1 MKILL
6 VCTGNTCRSP
16 LAEALLRR
24 ALDEAGVSG
33 VEVSSA
39 GTGAWIGEPVS
50 EGAYLVGLE
59 RGLDLANHRARLLN
73 EKLIAENELILT
85 LARGHRKKVQ
95 ALGGDAK
102 TSPLGEYAGLSGDAA
117 EVPDPVGG
125 PIEGYRK
132 AADQIESMTRAVA
145 RRLAEERSGGRR

>member
-1 MKILL
+1 MKILF

-24 ALDEAGVSG
+24 ALQEEGVDG

-50 EGAYLVGLE
+50 EGSYLVGLE
-59 RGLDLANHRARLLN
+59 RGLDLASHRARLFGD
-73 EKLIAENELILT
+73 KLAQANDLILI
-85 LARGHRKKVQ
+85 LARGHRKKIDAVG
-95 ALGGDAK
+95 AGAK
-102 TSPLGEYAGLSGDAA
+102 TQLLGEYAGLTGAAA
-117 EVPDPVGG
+117 EVADPVGG

-132 AADQIESMTRAVA
+132 AADQIEAMTRAVA
-145 RRLAEERSGGRR
+145 RRLAQERSGGRR

>member
-59 RGLDLANHRARLLN
+59 RGLDLANHRARLLS
-73 EKLIAENELILT
+73 EKLIAENDLILI

-102 TSPLGEYAGLSGDAA
+102 TSLLGEFAGLSGDDA

-132 AADQIESMTRAVA
+132 AADQIEAMTRAVA